1 MKNGSV
7 IFRLSLKECGSYLQ
21 RQGGQCLGRTMSEE
35 DNEELSCKHVKFKVP
50 IKHMSE
56 DTGLEVG

>member
-1 MKNGSV
+1 M